1 MKFTLYGKDS
11 LENEN
16 NPINTCA
23 RNGRLTSSQYKF
35 QSSTYI
41 INQLKNWGFEMIG
54 SSTGSPNLPE
64 NRGYQKHV
72 MVFEDNRA
80 GFEDRTKID
89 DGNKFRILVQNSH
102 DGNSA
107 VKFYVGIFRA
117 ACANGL
123 IAGDATNY
131 IKVNHK
137 GKDFKKKIV
146 AAIANTV
153 HQFNYTKDAIRKLQR
168 TLPSNYDIAAFRKT
182 VVQRLLKGKDYIF
195 SDQYSLTNRRRKAD
209 MAPDLYTIF
218 NVIQEN
224 VLSGGM
230 TYHLR
235 SKMVDGELKA
245 GRIQKTQKIAPLSP
259 RAIELNKFLWQEVI
273 KLAA

>member
-1 MKFTLYGKDS
+1 MKFQLYGKDS

-41 INQLKNWGFEMIG
+41 INQLKNWGFEMTG

-146 AAIANTV
+146 AAIADTV

-168 TLPSNYDIAAFRKT
+168 TLPSNYDVAAFRKT

-224 VLSGGM
+224 ALRGGM

-235 SKMVDGELKA
+235 SKMVDGELKV

-259 RAIELNKFLWQEVI
+259 RAVELNKFLWQEVV

>member
-1 MKFTLYGKDS
+1 MKFQLYGKDS

-41 INQLKNWGFEMIG
+41 INQLKNWGFEMTG

-146 AAIANTV
+146 AAIADTV
-153 HQFNYTKDAIRKLQR
+153 HQFNYTRDAIKKLQNTR
-168 TLPSNYDIAAFRKT
+168 VTTELKVLFRMAVKDY
-182 VVQRLLKGKDYIF
+182 LLKDKDFCF
-195 SDQYSLTNRRRKAD
+195 SDQYHLTNLRREAD
-209 MAPDLYTIF
+209 MGEDAYTLF

-224 VLSGGM
+224 ALSGGM

-235 SKMVDGELKA
+235 SKVVDGELKA

-259 RAIELNKFLWQEVI
+259 R
-273 KLAA
+273 

>member
-1 MKFTLYGKDS
+1 MKFELYGKDD

-54 SSTGSPNLPE
+54 SSTGNPNLPE
-64 NRGYQKHV
+64 NRGYQKHL
-72 MVFEDNRA
+72 MVFESDADLSN
-80 GFEDRTKID
+80 ID

-102 DGNSA
+102 DGQSA
-107 VKFYVGIFRA
+107 VKFYVGIFRK

-137 GKDFKKKIV
+137 GGDFKKKIV
-146 AAIANTV
+146 AAIADTV
-153 HQFNYTKDAIRKLQR
+153 HQFNYTKDAIRNLQR
-168 TLPSNYDIAAFRKT
+168 TIPRGNTIAVFRQT
-182 VVQRLLKGKDYIF
+182 VAKRLLKGKDYVF
-195 SDQYSLTNRRRKAD
+195 SDKYVLTNRRREAD
-209 MAPDLYTIF
+209 MASDLYTIF

-224 VLSGGM
+224 ALSGGM